1 MILLFECLSILKCR
15 IVHSG
20 IVFICTQNPK
30 KYFEYTSKSTSEAL
44 FRKIVCKCSLEC
56 TRNIF
61 RDFEYKSIWKFYVF
75 FYSRHLAGR
84 THLGT
89 IRMNVHPRNNVR
101 SHGPVHFIVNS
112 FLIIS
117 NSPDRQALQKAE
129 NGVGR
134 KCVHLPLHIFWMIWL
149 KCTTRRSILGP
160 SPSDRII
167 ISFHSQLVNK

>member
-1 MILLFECLSILKCR
+1 M
-15 IVHSG
+15 
-20 IVFICTQNPK
+20 
-30 KYFEYTSKSTSEAL
+30 STSDAL
-44 FRKIVCKCSLEC
+44 FKNIALKCSLEC

-61 RDFEYKSIWKFYVF
+61 RDFEYKSIWKFYVI

-117 NSPDRQALQKAE
+117 KSPDRQALQKAG

-134 KCVHLPLHIFWMIWL
+134 KCTHQRSRSIFGPLH
-149 KCTTRRSILGP
+149 CNTT
-160 SPSDRII
+160 II
-167 ISFHSQLVNK
+167 RFHNKLANK